1 MGAVKNAAEKVVDKV
16 KDAGESIVS
25 FGKDPVGHLENFA
38 KDLPDNL
45 KKAGEKVVDLGKWT
59 VDPFGMIPGFRDTG
73 SSSGSGGSGG
83 SGTDSGLTAW
93 GSNRDGLRN
102 AAVTS
107 ANDYWNRITG
117 ANSNLRNNVNS
128 LGNTY
133 KTDLSNAGSNYDAN
147 LGRATTTYQGA
158 VNPLTGSQGYLNKL
172 RLAQQGAVDS
182 ANQAGAAAMGTA
194 RSNNMAKG
202 AAAAMGA
209 GQNINAY
216 NQGLAAQQS
225 QVGQD
230 FNNAIN
236 VAGNVYGQNAT
247 AAGNKY
253 GTEVSGAN
261 NRYSTGS
268 NMENQLA
275 SNTINAA
282 GQDIANRTNIFNAVY
297 NNQDAI
303 EKLLTTG
310 GGVVNNV
317 ANGAKNALSNFF
329 NPFGK

>member
-1 MGAVKNAAEKVVDKV
+1 MGSVKN
-16 KDAGESIVS
+16 GIVTW
-25 FGKDPVGHLENFA
+25 G
-38 KDLPDNL
+38 DNGGNRAYDYL
-45 KKAGEKVVDLGKWT
+45 SGGLGK
-59 VDPFGMIPGFRDTG
+59 
-73 SSSGSGGSGG
+73 SSSSTNSGITS
-83 SGTDSGLTAW
+83 W
-93 GSNRDGLRN
+93 GDNREGLRD
-102 AAVTS
+102 ATVKS
-107 ANDYWNRITG
+107 ADDYWNRITG
-117 ANSNLRNNVNS
+117 ANSGLRNNVSS

-147 LGRATTTYQGA
+147 LGAATRGYQGA
-158 VNPLTGSQGYLNKL
+158 VNPLIGNQGYLNKL

-182 ANQAGAAAMGTA
+182 ANQAGATAMGTA

-216 NQGLAAQQS
+216 NQGLANQQS

-236 VAGNVYGQNAT
+236 VAGNVYGQNTT

-317 ANGAKNALSNFF
+317 ANGIKNGLSNFF

>member
-1 MGAVKNAAEKVVDKV
+1 MSFWSKVKDFGSDVVDKV

-25 FGKDPVGHLENFA
+25 FGKDPVGHVQDFFE
-38 KDLPDNL
+38 DLPSNL
-45 KKAGEKVVDLGKWT
+45 KNAGKTAGKTVSNAWKWS
-59 VDPFGMIPGFRDTG
+59 VDPAGLIPGFRD
-73 SSSGSGGSGG
+73 SGSDNPGDNKGI
-83 SGTDSGLTAW
+83 TAW
-93 GSNRDGLRN
+93 GSNRDDLKN
-102 AAVTS
+102 AAISPAV
-107 ANDYWNRITG
+107 AYWDRITG
-117 ANSNLRNNVNS
+117 ANSGLRNNVNS

-133 KTDLSNAGSNYDAN
+133 KTDLSNAGSTYDRN
-147 LGRATTTYQGA
+147 LGAATSGYQGA
-158 VNPLTGSQGYLNKL
+158 VNPLIGSQGYQNKL

-182 ANQAGAAAMGTA
+182 ANQAGATAMGTA
-194 RSNNMAKG
+194 RSNNMSKG
-202 AAAAMGA
+202 AATAIGA

-216 NQGLAAQQS
+216 NQGLATQQS

-236 VAGNVYGQNAT
+236 VSGNVYGQNAT

-282 GQDIANRTNIFNAVY
+282 GQDVANRTNIFNAVY

-303 EKLLTTG
+303 EKLLTSAG
-310 GGVVNNV
+310 SAVN
-317 ANGAKNALSNFF
+317 KL
-329 NPFGK
+329 NPFNLIFGK

>member
-1 MGAVKNAAEKVVDKV
+1 MSFWSKIKDFGSDVVDKV

-25 FGKDPVGHLENFA
+25 FGKDPVGHV
-38 KDLPDNL
+38 KDFFEDMPDNL
-45 KKAGEKVVDLGKWT
+45 KKVGNAGANAWKWGLDPLG
-59 VDPFGMIPGFRDTG
+59 VIPGFRDLKG
-73 SSSGSGGSGG
+73 DNPGDNKGV
-83 SGTDSGLTAW
+83 TAW
-93 GSNRDGLRN
+93 GSNRDDLKN
-102 AAVTS
+102 AAISPAV
-107 ANDYWNRITG
+107 DYWNRITG
-117 ANSNLRNNVNS
+117 ANSGLRNNVNS

-133 KTDLSNAGSNYDAN
+133 RTDLSNAGSTYDKN
-147 LGRATTTYQGA
+147 LGAATAGYQGA
-158 VNPLTGSQGYLNKL
+158 VNPLIGNQGYQNKL

-182 ANQAGAAAMGTA
+182 ANQAGATAMGTA

-216 NQGLAAQQS
+216 NQNLATQQN

-268 NMENQLA
+268 NMENQIA

-282 GQDIANRTNIFNAVY
+282 GQDVANRTNIFNAVY

-303 EKLLTTG
+303 EKLLTTFG
-310 GGVVNNV
+310 GATNNV
-317 ANGAKNALSNFF
+317 LGSIL